1 VQVCS
6 WGSVKSKARPHPLQ
20 ATGLRLARQNPQ
32 TSPMRTCLTLLATM
46 TTVVSGQN
54 PSRPDTTQTVRLA
67 EIAVSVARG
76 PDSLGAIAHAVSLIS
91 TRTLRVAQPG
101 LGLDEALTTVPGV
114 HVANRWNQSLDQRL
128 SIRGFG
134 SRANFGVRGVKI
146 LLDGIPQTLPDGQS
160 QLTNVDFATLQQI
173 EVLRG
178 TSSALHGNASGGV
191 LLLTSAPI
199 TRTGAGIRTEVG
211 SFGTTKWLVRGG
223 SRSERGWAGVT
234 FSRLRTDG
242 FREHSAADLR
252 QGTLSGTYL
261 HSATTSISARF
272 AFADNPKAEN
282 PGALTFD
289 QAAVN
294 PAAASPNNLAR
305 GADKDVSQ
313 QQVSIALRH
322 RDPAGWTL
330 TASLFG
336 LWRDL
341 KNPLAT
347 PPPGPFSQTAG
358 TFNAIDRVATGG
370 RVEAMVPLGSPAGRP
385 LGLIVGLDVQRM
397 RDDRENR
404 RSESGV
410 PTSEVLARQRE
421 VISEMGPFAQVRW
434 VVGPKVNLRAGV
446 RFDRIA
452 FDVEDRFLGDGE
464 DHSGSRVMSE
474 PSGSIGATFQPAGD
488 LTLYGTIAT
497 SFETPTSTELV
508 TTATGGVGLNAALG
522 PQRATGL
529 ELGTRWRSG
538 IMAAEGA
545 VFTNRIRRAIVQARE
560 QDGRAFFANAG
571 SLHNTGFEAA
581 VALSPNPTTVI
592 TGAYTWSQA
601 RFGEYRPRDGTS
613 VDTLDGKHLA
623 GIPTHFLR
631 LGLSLQPM
639 SGLDVLVDHLMS
651 SALFADDRNTLEV
664 PGWDAGVTNLRMQW
678 SGTRGRIT
686 LSPFVALM
694 NVFDRSHIGS
704 VTINGFGGRVLEPS
718 PGRYAY
724 LGIDLDWG
732 AR

>member
-1 VQVCS
+1 
-6 WGSVKSKARPHPLQ
+6 
-20 ATGLRLARQNPQ
+20 
-32 TSPMRTCLTLLATM
+32 MRTCLGLL
-46 TTVVSGQN
+46 TTVTTIVSAQN
-54 PSRPDTTQTVRLA
+54 PSAPDTAQTVRLA
-67 EIAVSVARG
+67 EIEVSVARG
-76 PDSLGAIAHAVSLIS
+76 SDSLGTVPHAISLIS
-91 TRTLRVAQPG
+91 ARTLRVAQPG

-114 HVANRWNQSLDQRL
+114 HVANRWNLSLDQRL

-160 QLTNVDFATLQQI
+160 QLTNVDFAALQQI

-199 TRTGAGIRTEVG
+199 ARTGAGIRTEVG

-223 SRSERGWAGVT
+223 GRNQRGWAGVT
-234 FSRLRTDG
+234 FSRFHTDG

-261 HSATTSISARF
+261 LSDATSISARF
-272 AFADNPKAEN
+272 AFADNPRAEN
-282 PGALTFD
+282 PGAITFE
-289 QAAVN
+289 QAAAD
-294 PAAASPNNLAR
+294 PTSASPNNLAR

-322 RDPAGWTL
+322 SDAAGWSL
-330 TASLFG
+330 RASLFG

-358 TFNAIDRVATGG
+358 TFNAIDRVVAGG
-370 RVEAMVPLGSPAGRP
+370 RVEAAVPLGSPAGRP
-385 LGLIVGLDVQRM
+385 LGLILGLDVQRM
-397 RDDRENR
+397 RDDRENL
-404 RSESGV
+404 RSENGI
-410 PTSEVLARQRE
+410 PTAEVLARQQE
-421 VISEMGPFAQVRW
+421 VISELGPFAQVRW
-434 VVGPKVNLRAGV
+434 VVGPRLNLRAGV
-446 RFDRIA
+446 RYDRIA
-452 FDVEDRFLGDGE
+452 FDVEDQLVTDGE
-464 DHSGSRVMSE
+464 DHSGTKVMSE
-474 PSGSIGATFQPAGD
+474 PSASFGATLQAAED
-488 LTLYGTIAT
+488 LTLYGSVAT

-529 ELGTRWRSG
+529 ELGTRWHTG
-538 IMAAEGA
+538 IITAEGA
-545 VFTNRIRRAIVQARE
+545 VFTNRIRRAIVQVRE

-571 SLHNTGFEAA
+571 GLHTTGLEAGLT
-581 VALSPNPTTVI
+581 VSPHAKATFAA
-592 TGAYTWSQA
+592 AYTWSRA
-601 RFGEYRPRDGTS
+601 RFEEYRLRDGTS
-613 VDTLDGKHLA
+613 VDTLDGKQLA

-631 LGLSLQPM
+631 LGLSLLPT
-639 SGLDVLVDHLMS
+639 SGFDVVVDHLMS

-664 PGWDAGVTNLRMQW
+664 LGWGAGVTNLRMQW
-678 SGTRGRIT
+678 SGTNASIN

-694 NVFDRSHIGS
+694 NVFNRTYVGS

-718 PGRYAY
+718 PGRYVY
-724 LGIDLDWG
+724 IGVDLDW
-732 AR
+732 ARR